1 MKDLYFDL
9 IDERWSYIA
18 QLYDEFRDKKPII
31 EYLVDSEKIYSYPG
45 DDYIKTLS
53 AKTRNRTENQYEEA
67 CKKEQFLLFV
77 RDEKNQKL
85 KSYIFDIP

>member
-1 MKDLYFDL
+1 MKDPYFDL
-9 IDERWSYIA
+9 IDERWNYIA
-18 QLYDEFRDKKPII
+18 QIYNEFRDKKPII

-45 DDYIKTLS
+45 GEYIKMLS
-53 AKTRNRTENQYEEA
+53 ARTRNRTENQYEEA